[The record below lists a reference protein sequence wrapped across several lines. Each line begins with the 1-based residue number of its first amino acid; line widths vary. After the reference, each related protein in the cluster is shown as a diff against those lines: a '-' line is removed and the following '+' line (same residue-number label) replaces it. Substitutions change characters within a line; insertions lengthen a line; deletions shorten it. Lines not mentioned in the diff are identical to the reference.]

1 LSAVFRAFIY
11 GAGAHGRI
19 VLDILRA
26 RGEGYEIAFIDDA
39 PALAGTSISGVPVV
53 ASDVLDRQTGTEW
66 GVVIAIGKPPT
77 RLAIAER
84 LEARGARFISA
95 IHPGAMILPSA
106 KVGVGCVISPGAVI
120 DTGVD
125 LGAHCIVNP
134 NVLVG
139 HDSRVGRGVT
149 FAGGVVIG
157 SRVEVGAGAFL
168 CLGADIV
175 PRVKVGAGA
184 IIGAGALVMKDI
196 PERVVAT
203 GSPARAVFPVDDAFD
218 WAKVL

>member
-1 LSAVFRAFIY
+1 MKAFIY

-26 RGEGYEIAFIDDA
+26 RGEAHDAVFVDDS
-39 PALAGTSISGVPVV
+39 PALAGQSIAGIPVV
-53 ASDVLDRQTGTEW
+53 GSDVLFEQKGDDW

-77 RLAIAER
+77 RLAIADR
-84 LEARGARFISA
+84 LEARGVRFMSV

-106 KVGVGCVISPGAVI
+106 EVRPGCVISPGVVI
-120 DTGVD
+120 DTGVV

-139 HDSRVGRGVT
+139 HDSRVGRGTT

-157 SRVEVGAGAFL
+157 SRVEIGEGAFL

-175 PRVKVGAGA
+175 PRVKIGDGA
-184 IIGAGALVMKDI
+184 IIGAGALVMKDVRD
-196 PERVVAT
+196 RVVAA
-203 GSPARAVFPVDDAFD
+203 GSPARPVFPVDDTFD